1 MSQPFQTKG
10 CLTGSCASC
19 RLCLAPIHP
28 VEERPIMTKQT
39 HTVATD
45 ALATLG
51 TIIDETAGRDAI
63 HLAVEPV
70 VAVEKLFPGQ
80 HVGFVDGGVGTKGA
94 PIGIVDPFIT
104 GFVAPG
110 QHFWLVVYPRTITS
124 LRHVWEH
131 PAFTAAEDQPKAS
144 ENTSEQWIR
153 DWAAGIPLAYDTV
166 MEGAREWVAS
176 QRSGGWGEYLNF
188 GGLLEGES
196 VPDAFWPHYE
206 AVTGETVDE
215 NHRGSFFTCSC

>member
-1 MSQPFQTKG
+1 
-10 CLTGSCASC
+10 
-19 RLCLAPIHP
+19 
-28 VEERPIMTKQT
+28 MTTQT
-39 HTVATD
+39 HNVATD

-80 HVGFVDGGVGTKGA
+80 HVGFVDGGVGTSKT
-94 PIGIVDPFIT
+94 PIGIVDPFIA

-110 QHFWLVVYPRTITS
+110 QRFWLVVYPRTITS

-131 PAFTAAEDQPKAS
+131 PAFEAPAIDVVGHELTPK
-144 ENTSEQWIR
+144 ETSEQWIK
-153 DWAAGIPLAYDTV
+153 DWASTVPLAYDTV
-166 MEGAREWVAS
+166 MDGARVWIEDKK
-176 QRSGGWGEYLNF
+176 RGGWGEYLNF

-196 VPDAFWPHYE
+196 VPDAFWSHYE